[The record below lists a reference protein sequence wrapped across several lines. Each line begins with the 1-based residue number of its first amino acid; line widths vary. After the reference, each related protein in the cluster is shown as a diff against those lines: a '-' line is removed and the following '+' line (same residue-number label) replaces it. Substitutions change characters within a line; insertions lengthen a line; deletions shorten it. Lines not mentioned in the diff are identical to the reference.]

1 MNVKKYIH
9 NKKIIGNHTILKN
22 QEQISI
28 IHQNMVQIKSILRRI
43 IQEKIWN

>member
-1 MNVKKYIH
+1 MNVKKYIL
-9 NKKIIGNHTILKN
+9 NKKTIGKHTILKN

-28 IHQNMVQIKSILRRI
+28 IHQSMVQIKSILQRI